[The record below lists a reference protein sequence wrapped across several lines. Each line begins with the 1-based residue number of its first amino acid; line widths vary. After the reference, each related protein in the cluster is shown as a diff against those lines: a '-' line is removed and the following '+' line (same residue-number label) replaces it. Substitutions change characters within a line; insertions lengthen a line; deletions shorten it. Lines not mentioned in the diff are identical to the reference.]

1 MNTITKLEIQKNDK
15 NRVNLFLD
23 NSFCCSIL
31 LETCVKNNLKVGTII
46 TEERL
51 AEIQAQS
58 EKETAYTKVLKLI
71 STRFK
76 TQKEVERYLK
86 QKGYLPATIY
96 YVISKLN
103 EYHVIDDRQ
112 FAKSFANTHKTTFGK
127 LKIKNALMLRG
138 VSESIIDEIL
148 ADEDFDQTAEI
159 QKLAEKY
166 MKSKADTPENFA
178 KLFKYL
184 IGKGFEYEKIKS
196 ALKKEFEWWNVGLIS

>member
-1 MNTITKLEIQKNDK
+1 MNTVTKVEVQKRDK
-15 NRVNLFLD
+15 SRVNLYLD

-31 LETCVKNNLKVGTII
+31 LETCIKNNIKVGTII
-46 TEERL
+46 TAERL

-76 TQKEVERYLK
+76 TQKEVEMYLRE
-86 QKGYLPATIY
+86 KGYLPATIY

-103 EYHVIDDRQ
+103 EYHMIDDRQ
-112 FAKSFANTHKTTFGK
+112 FAINFANTHKTTFGK
-127 LKIKNALMLRG
+127 LKIKNNLLMRG

-148 ADEDFDQTAEI
+148 DSDDFDQTQEI

-166 MKSKADTPENFA
+166 MKSKTDTSENYV

-196 ALKKEFEWWNVGLIS
+196 ALKKEDM